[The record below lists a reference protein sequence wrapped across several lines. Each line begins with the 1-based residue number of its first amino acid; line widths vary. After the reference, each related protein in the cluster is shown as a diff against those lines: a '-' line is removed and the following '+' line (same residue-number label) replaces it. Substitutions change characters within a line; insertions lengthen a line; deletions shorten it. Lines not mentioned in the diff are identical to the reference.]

1 MTNRKLT
8 ATIFII
14 LALVLGGIF
23 YTEIVFPVRVNAYF
37 KRSFYGQ
44 FGSIAICVELLAAGI
59 NLFIGHK
66 KTNFLLAL
74 FGFTACVD
82 LIFNLVGFLGSNTPM
97 YASIVFLISGALA
110 LWIAFKNVFKLEA
123 LSKSAVVG
131 ALILGIAVEFFFNA
145 LFN

>member
-1 MTNRKLT
+1 MTNRKLI
-8 ATIFII
+8 ASIFII

-23 YTEIVFPVRVNAYF
+23 YTQLVFPTRVNAYM
-37 KRSFYGQ
+37 RLSFLGQ

-74 FGFTACVD
+74 FGFTAFLD
-82 LIFNLVGFLGSNTPM
+82 PIFSLLGLFGSNTPL
-97 YASIVFLISGALA
+97 YATVLFLISGGVA

-123 LSKSAVVG
+123 LSKAAVVM
-131 ALILGIAVEFFFNA
+131 ALVLGVAVEFFFNA
-145 LFN
+145 LFK